1 METQLNTLNQ
11 MGLTNIYRAFYIE
24 AEEYT
29 LFRINHMPGYKT
41 NLSKFNKV
49 ELFYQMSFTA
59 IIRLEI
65 NHKEKCQKY
74 KHVEAKI
81 ICY

>member
-1 METQLNTLNQ
+1 
-11 MGLTNIYRAFYIE
+11 MGLTNIYRAFHPK

-49 ELFYQMSFTA
+49 ELFYQMSFLT
-59 IIRLEI
+59 IIRLGI
-65 NHKEKCQKY
+65 NYKEKCQNY